1 MSGCPHWRW
10 PIPRQMRRLPFGSC
24 CPEGRSQLILK
35 EGGGSNDGLGEGGPP
50 LRPAPQ
56 VTVQEGLVPVEVTCL
71 AMLDTRGVSLT
82 NLR

>member
-71 AMLDTRGVSLT
+71 AMLDTRDVGLT